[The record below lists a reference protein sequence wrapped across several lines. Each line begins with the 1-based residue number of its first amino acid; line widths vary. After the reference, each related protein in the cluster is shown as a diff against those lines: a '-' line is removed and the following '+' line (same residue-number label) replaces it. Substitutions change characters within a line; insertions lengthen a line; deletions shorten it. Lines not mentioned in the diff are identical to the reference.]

1 MLNKLQS
8 AISRAIVTAVL
19 MLTIAGSTPAA
30 AKEKVLYTFTVGVD
44 GWFPNSALI
53 LDNAG
58 NLYGTTPGGGA
69 YGEGN
74 VFELTS
80 SGSGWTET
88 ILYGFTG
95 PPNDGSDPTGLL
107 VWDENGNLFGV
118 TGGGGAS
125 NAGTVFE
132 LSPASGGGWTESTL
146 YAFSGGSDGG
156 YPAGLIP
163 DGKGNLY
170 GITHSGGNASCNC
183 GVVFELKQSKGSWIE
198 IVLHSF
204 PGLPDGLG
212 PIGLAFDNA
221 GNLYGT
227 TLLGGAYNAGSVF
240 QMRHL
245 GRHWKE
251 SVVHSFTGGADG
263 YLPLA
268 GVIVDQT
275 GNLYGTTNEGGGEG
289 CQNGC
294 GLVFKLKHMSNG
306 KWKELVLHR
315 FKDNG
320 HEGIYPGAAL
330 IFDNKGNLYG
340 TTLGGGAYGNG
351 TAFELMQNFDG
362 TWVQTVIETF
372 IDRSRG
378 SMPNALVLG
387 QDGYLYG
394 STYDGG
400 AYDVGL
406 VFQLSP

>member
-1 MLNKLQS
+1 MLYRLRS
-8 AISRAIVTAVL
+8 ALARVL
-19 MLTIAGSTPAA
+19 VSALLTLTIASGTPAA
-30 AKEKVLYTFTVGVD
+30 AEEKVLYTFTVGSD
-44 GWFPNSALI
+44 GYFPQSALI

-69 YGEGN
+69 YREGN

-88 ILYGFTG
+88 ILYSFTG
-95 PPNDGSDPTGLL
+95 SNDGYGPTGPL
-107 VWDENGNLFGV
+107 VWGENGNLFGV
-118 TGGGGAS
+118 TVRGGAL

-132 LSPASGGGWTESTL
+132 LSPTSGGGWTESTL

-156 YPAGLIP
+156 QPVGLIP

-170 GITHSGGNASCNC
+170 GITNNGGDASCNC
-183 GVVFELKQSKGSWIE
+183 GVVFELKHSKGSWTE
-198 IVLHSF
+198 IVLRSF
-204 PGLPDGLG
+204 LGLPDGTG

-227 TLLGGAYNAGSVF
+227 TLLGGAYNAGTVF
-240 QMRHL
+240 QMKHL
-245 GRHWKE
+245 GRHWNE
-251 SVVHSFTGGADG
+251 RIVHSFTAGADG

-275 GNLYGTTNEGGGEG
+275 GNLYGTTNEGGGGG

-294 GLVFKLKHMSNG
+294 GLAFELKHMSNG

-315 FKDNG
+315 FSDNG
-320 HEGIYPGAAL
+320 HEGIYPSAGL

-340 TTLGGGAYGNG
+340 TTWEGGTYGNG

-362 TWVQTVIETF
+362 TWVYSVIETF

-394 STYDGG
+394 STYNGG